1 MKEKIRNSFT
11 KVILLA
17 GVLTLPL
24 FSFSQELIFKSDP
37 TNELIF
43 EFRDSSYTYR
53 ENYERKPGEDLG
65 YHYKSKGYF
74 KFHKDTVTL
83 FSEMPG
89 NEFLPGHIHK
99 LSATELQANQFSY
112 IYPIKE
118 QVTPGYVKIYFDN
131 IADPEKYLA
140 YEVTASGLK
149 AIPIQSFKK
158 LEKDSIVHTDN
169 DNIRLFHYLII
180 KKPAGNKLLIMAT
193 EDHQLSKSYFFDLEK
208 VPFSTFHFYTRVYS
222 NYYDLTG
229 LKFIISSKLPM
240 KMVKQQ
246 SDLRY
251 WHTLLSDPLMPYV
264 RKY

>member
-1 MKEKIRNSFT
+1 MIEKIRTKFT
-11 KVILLA
+11 RLVLLA
-17 GVLTLPL
+17 GILTLPL
-24 FSFSQELIFKSDP
+24 FSFSQELVFKSDP

-43 EFRDSSYTYR
+43 EFRDSSYTYQ
-53 ENYERKPGEDLG
+53 ENYAPKAGEDLG
-65 YHYKSKGYF
+65 YRRRSKGFF

-99 LSATELQANQFSY
+99 LSATELQTNQFSY

-118 QVTPGYVKIYFDN
+118 QVMPGYVKIYFDN

-158 LEKDSIVHTDN
+158 LEKDSVVRTEN
-169 DNIRLFHYLII
+169 DDIRLFHYLII

-208 VPFSTFHFYTRVYS
+208 IPFSAFHFYTRVYS
-222 NYYDLTG
+222 NYYDFTG
-229 LKFIISSKLPM
+229 LKFQISPKGMM
-240 KMVKQQ
+240 KMVEEQ

-251 WHTLLSDPLMPYV
+251 RHTLLSDPLMPHV